1 MSGIQSRRVRQEQTQ
16 LFCTR
21 SHMTI
26 HGFCTIL
33 PIFHGD
39 FTLDR
44 ASATFHHAICD
55 RLFSKPYLG

>member
-1 MSGIQSRRVRQEQTQ
+1 M
-16 LFCTR
+16 FD
-21 SHMTI
+21 

-44 ASATFHHAICD
+44 AIAIFDHAICD